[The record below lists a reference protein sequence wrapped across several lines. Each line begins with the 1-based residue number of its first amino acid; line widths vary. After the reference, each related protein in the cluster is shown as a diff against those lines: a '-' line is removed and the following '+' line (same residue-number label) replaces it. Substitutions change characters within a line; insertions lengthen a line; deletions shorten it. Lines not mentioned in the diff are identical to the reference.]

1 MKHLTYPS
9 LPNLGML
16 IMTSALAALTGCS
29 SQTDKKATTLAQT
42 TDTFSQTAVSPE
54 VDPYASRNDGAWGG
68 VYMSEAELNQ
78 SKRHIVDVDA
88 VPPFDKDPSLTKWNE
103 KFGFEHAYTTTDGKK
118 LYHDSCA
125 ACHMHKGE
133 GAHGAGYYP
142 PLANNSKMQSKYYVL
157 DILINGFRGMPSF
170 RGMLN
175 DEQMAAVTQYIAQD
189 LNGFDVKV
197 TAEDAAQLRP
207 AEPPTYDPSDE

>member
-68 VYMSEAELNQ
+68 VYMSEAELNE

-133 GAHGAGYYP
+133 GAYGAGYYP
-142 PLANNSKMQSKYYVL
+142 PLANNSKMQSKYYII

-170 RGMLN
+170 HGMMN
-175 DEQMAAVTQYIAQD
+175 DAQMAAVTQYVVSD
-189 LNGFDVKV
+189 LNGFTDTV
-197 TAEDAAQLRP
+197 TAEDVAKLRHP
-207 AEPPTYDPSDE
+207 NPSAGDPSDD